1 MKEVFLALHVEE
13 LSGGGFLVTCQDLPG
28 LVAQGKT
35 EAEALQIAQNL
46 AVKLVES
53 YLENN
58 DEEDLPPVLQDYFD
72 DEDEPWDTRQP
83 N

>member
-13 LSGGGFLVTCQDLPG
+13 LSSGGYLVTCQDLPG
-28 LVAQGKT
+28 LVAQGQT
-35 EAEALQIAQNL
+35 EAEAIQIAQNL

-53 YLENN
+53 YLENS
-58 DEEDLPPVLQDYFD
+58 EEDDLPLVLQDYFD
-72 DEDEPWDTRQP
+72 DDEIWDTRQP